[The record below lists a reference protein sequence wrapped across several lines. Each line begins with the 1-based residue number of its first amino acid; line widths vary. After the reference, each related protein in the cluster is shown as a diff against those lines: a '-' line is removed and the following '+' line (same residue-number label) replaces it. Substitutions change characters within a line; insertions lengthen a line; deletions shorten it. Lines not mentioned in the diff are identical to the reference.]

1 MAYISFRHHLGLKFV
16 SIALAALLWVAV
28 SGEQTVERSL
38 RVPLEFTNLPAQLEV
53 VGDAPAVVDVRVR
66 GSSGAL
72 NRIAAGE
79 LVAVLD
85 LRSAR
90 AGQRLFHLG
99 GDDVRTP
106 FGVDVVQVNP
116 STVSMAFEPS
126 GSKIVPVVPTV
137 EGEPADGFV
146 VGTVTA
152 EPSTV
157 EVLGPVSVLSKLTQA
172 ITEPVAVTG
181 ASAPLTETVNIGIA
195 DSAVRLRTPQMARVG
210 VVVAPAPVEWSV
222 GGIAVKPRHAEGR
235 IQVVP
240 ARVTAWV
247 RGPRE
252 AMTSDGGIE
261 SRANRFAISN
271 AFRQPHVKL
280 SDIVTRVGRDPFRN
294 PAVFAWYGQLGEF
307 PLITSSPSHIQF
319 LPLHRGS

>member
-1 MAYISFRHHLGLKFV
+1 MPYIGFRHHLGLKFV

-28 SGEQTVERSL
+28 AGEQTVERSL
-38 RVPLEFTNLPAQLEV
+38 RIPLEFTNLPSQLEM
-53 VGDAPAVVDVRVR
+53 VGEPPTLVDVRVH

-85 LRSAR
+85 LRAAR

-116 STVSMAFEPS
+116 STVSMTFEPS
-126 GSKIVPVVPTV
+126 GSKTVPVVPAV

-152 EPSTV
+152 EPSTI
-157 EVLGPVSVLSKLTQA
+157 EVLGPVSALARLTQA
-172 ITEPVAVTG
+172 ITEPVAVSG
-181 ASAPLTETVNIGIA
+181 ASASLTETVNIGVV
-195 DSAVRLRTPQMARVG
+195 DTSLRLRTPQMARVA

-222 GGIAVKPRHAEGR
+222 GDIPVKPRNSAGR
-235 IQVVP
+235 LQVVP
-240 ARVTAWV
+240 SSITVWV

-252 AMTSDGGIE
+252 AMTSDGGMFDASVDVE
-261 SRANRFAISN
+261 GLKTGEF
-271 AFRQPHVKL
+271 QLP
-280 SDIVTRVGRDPFRN
+280 VTVVAPARVGVIR
-294 PAVFAWYGQLGEF
+294 LE
-307 PLITSSPSHIQF
+307 PSEVKVRI
-319 LPLHRGS
+319 R

>member
-1 MAYISFRHHLGLKFV
+1 MAYVGFRHHLGLKVV

-28 SGEQTVERSL
+28 AGEQTVERSL
-38 RVPLEFTNLPAQLEV
+38 RIPLEFTNLPSQLEV
-53 VGDAPAVVDVRVR
+53 VGDSPAVVDVRVR

-90 AGQRLFHLG
+90 AGQRLFHLD

-116 STVSMAFEPS
+116 STVSMMFEPS
-126 GSKIVPVVPTV
+126 ASKMVPVVPSV

-172 ITEPVAVTG
+172 ITEPVTVTD
-181 ASAPLTETVNIGIA
+181 ASAPVAETVNIGVA
-195 DSAVRLRTPQMARVG
+195 DPAVRLRQPQSARVA
-210 VVVAPAPVEWSV
+210 VTIAPAPVEWSV
-222 GGIAVKPRHAEGR
+222 SDIAVKPRNVHGR
-235 IQVVP
+235 VQVTP
-240 ARVTAWV
+240 TRITAWV

-252 AMTSDGGIE
+252 AMTSDSTMFDASVEVEGLQAGE
-261 SRANRFAISN
+261 H
-271 AFRQPHVKL
+271 QVP
-280 SDIVTRVGRDPFRN
+280 VTVVAPARVGVVRLE
-294 PAVFAWYGQLGEF
+294 PAEVKV
-307 PLITSSPSHIQF
+307 
-319 LPLHRGS
+319 RVR

>member
-1 MAYISFRHHLGLKFV
+1 MAYVGFRHHLGLKVV

-28 SGEQTVERSL
+28 AGEQTVERSL
-38 RVPLEFTNLPAQLEV
+38 RIPLEFTNLPAQLEV
-53 VGDAPAVVDVRVR
+53 VGDSPTVVDVRVR

-72 NRIAAGE
+72 NRIATGE

-90 AGQRLFHLG
+90 SGQRLFHLD

-116 STVSMAFEPS
+116 STVSMTFEPS
-126 GSKIVPVVPTV
+126 GSKVVPVVPSV

-157 EVLGPVSVLSKLTQA
+157 EVLGPVSVLSRLTQA
-172 ITEPVAVTG
+172 ITEPVTVTD
-181 ASAPLTETVNIGIA
+181 ASAPVTETVNIGVA
-195 DSAVRLRTPQMARVG
+195 DPAVRLRQPQTARVA
-210 VVVAPAPVEWSV
+210 VTVAPAPGEWSV
-222 GGIAVKPRHAEGR
+222 SNIAVKPRNVHGR
-235 IQVVP
+235 VQVIP
-240 ARVTAWV
+240 THITAWV

-252 AMTSDGGIE
+252 AMTSDSTTFEASVEVEGLQAGE
-261 SRANRFAISN
+261 H
-271 AFRQPHVKL
+271 QVP
-280 SDIVTRVGRDPFRN
+280 VTVVAPARVGVVRLE
-294 PAVFAWYGQLGEF
+294 PAEV
-307 PLITSSPSHIQF
+307 
-319 LPLHRGS
+319 RVRVR

>member
-1 MAYISFRHHLGLKFV
+1 MAYSFRQHLGLKFV
-16 SIALAALLWVAV
+16 SIALAALIWVAV
-28 SGEQTVERSL
+28 AGEQTVERSL
-38 RVPLEFTNLPAQLEV
+38 RIPLEFTNLPSQLEV
-53 VGDAPAVVDVRVR
+53 VGEPPTVVDVRVR
-66 GSSGAL
+66 SSSGAL

-85 LRSAR
+85 LRAAR

-116 STVSMAFEPS
+116 STVSMTFEPS
-126 GSKIVPVVPTV
+126 GSKTVPVVPTV

-157 EVLGPVSVLSKLTQA
+157 EVLGPVSVLSRMTQA
-172 ITEPVAVTG
+172 ITEPVAVSG
-181 ASAPLTETVNIGIA
+181 ASAPVTEAVNIGVA
-195 DSAVRLRTPQMARVG
+195 ETSARLRTPQTARVA

-222 GGIAVKPRHAEGR
+222 SDIAVKPRNAHGR
-235 IQVVP
+235 VQVVP

-252 AMTSDGGIE
+252 AMTSDGGVFDASVDVE
-261 SRANRFAISN
+261 GLKPGEF
-271 AFRQPHVKL
+271 QVP
-280 SDIVTRVGRDPFRN
+280 VTVVAPARVGVIR
-294 PAVFAWYGQLGEF
+294 LE
-307 PLITSSPSHIQF
+307 PSEVKVRI
-319 LPLHRGS
+319 R

>member
-1 MAYISFRHHLGLKFV
+1 MSYLGFRHHLGLKLV
-16 SIALAALLWVAV
+16 SIALATLIWIAVA
-28 SGEQTVERSL
+28 GEQTVERSL
-38 RVPLEFTNLPAQLEV
+38 RIPLEFTNLPSQLEV
-53 VGDAPAVVDVRVR
+53 VGEALTVVDVRVR

-99 GDDVRTP
+99 GEDVRTP

-116 STVSMAFEPS
+116 STVSMNFEPS
-126 GSKIVPVVPTV
+126 GSKMVPIVPTV

-172 ITEPVAVTG
+172 ITEPVTVTG
-181 ASAPLTETVNIGIA
+181 ASAPVTETVNIGVA
-195 DSAVRLRTPQMARVG
+195 DTALRLRRPQTARVA

-222 GGIAVKPRHAEGR
+222 GDIAVKPRNATGR
-235 IQVVP
+235 VQVLP
-240 ARVTAWV
+240 TRVTAWV

-252 AMTSDGGIE
+252 AMTSDGGLFDASVDVE
-261 SRANRFAISN
+261 GLKPGEF
-271 AFRQPHVKL
+271 QVP
-280 SDIVTRVGRDPFRN
+280 VTIIAPARVGVIR
-294 PAVFAWYGQLGEF
+294 LE
-307 PLITSSPSHIQF
+307 PSEVKVRI
-319 LPLHRGS
+319 R

>member
-1 MAYISFRHHLGLKFV
+1 MAYIGFRHHLGLKFV

-28 SGEQTVERSL
+28 AGEQTVERSL
-38 RVPLEFTNLPAQLEV
+38 RIPLEFTNLPAQLEV
-53 VGDAPAVVDVRVR
+53 VGDAPTVADIRVR

-90 AGQRLFHLG
+90 AGQRLFHLDG
-99 GDDVRTP
+99 EDVRTP

-116 STVSMAFEPS
+116 STVSMMFEPS
-126 GSKIVPVVPTV
+126 GRKIVPVVPAV
-137 EGEPADGFV
+137 EGDPADGFV

-157 EVLGPVSVLSKLTQA
+157 EVLGAVSVLARTTQA
-172 ITEPVAVTG
+172 ITEPVNVNG
-181 ASAPLTETVNIGIA
+181 ASAPLTEMVNIGVA
-195 DSAVRLRTPQMARVG
+195 DTAVRLRMPQTARVA

-222 GGIAVKPRHAEGR
+222 SDIPVKTKNGAGR
-235 IQVVP
+235 VQVTP
-240 ARVTAWV
+240 SRVTAWV

-252 AMTSDGGIE
+252 ARTSDNGVFEASVDVEGLTPGE
-261 SRANRFAISN
+261 F
-271 AFRQPHVKL
+271 QLP
-280 SDIVTRVGRDPFRN
+280 VTVVSPERVGVIR
-294 PAVFAWYGQLGEF
+294 LE
-307 PLITSSPSHIQF
+307 PSEVKVRI
-319 LPLHRGS
+319 R

>member
-1 MAYISFRHHLGLKFV
+1 MPYIGFRHHLGLKFV

-28 SGEQTVERSL
+28 AGEQTVERSL
-38 RVPLEFTNLPAQLEV
+38 RIPLEFTNLPSQLEM
-53 VGDAPAVVDVRVR
+53 VGEPPTLVDVRVR

-90 AGQRLFHLG
+90 GGQRLFHLG

-116 STVSMAFEPS
+116 STVSMTFEPS
-126 GSKIVPVVPTV
+126 GTKSVPVVPTV

-152 EPSTV
+152 EPPTV
-157 EVLGPVSVLSKLTQA
+157 EVLGPVSVLARMTQA
-172 ITEPVAVTG
+172 ITEPVTVTG
-181 ASAPLTETVNIGIA
+181 ASAPVTEVVNIGVA
-195 DSAVRLRTPQMARVG
+195 DTSLRLRTPQMARVA

-222 GGIAVKPRHAEGR
+222 GDIPVKPRNPAGR
-235 IQVVP
+235 VQVVP
-240 ARVTAWV
+240 SHVTAWV

-252 AMTSDGGIE
+252 AMTSDGGMFDASVDVDGLKAGE
-261 SRANRFAISN
+261 F
-271 AFRQPHVKL
+271 QLPVT
-280 SDIVTRVGRDPFRN
+280 IVAPSRVGVIRLE
-294 PAVFAWYGQLGEF
+294 PAEVKVR
-307 PLITSSPSHIQF
+307 I
-319 LPLHRGS
+319 R